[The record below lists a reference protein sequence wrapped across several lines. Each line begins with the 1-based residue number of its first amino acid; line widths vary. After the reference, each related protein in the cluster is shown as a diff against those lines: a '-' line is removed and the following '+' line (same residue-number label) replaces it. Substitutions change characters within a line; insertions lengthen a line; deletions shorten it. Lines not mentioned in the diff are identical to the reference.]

1 MNLKIRVKIGKRGEV
16 MGWDGDTLH
25 VGVNAAPIDGASNRR
40 LIEIISDWARV
51 SKSKISIVK
60 GLTNRYKLLNID
72 AEQDYI
78 DGLVAKLPKIAK
90 QESLF

>member
-1 MNLKIRVKIGKRGEV
+1 MKLLIKVKIGKRGEIF
-16 MGWDGDTLH
+16 GWDGDTLH
-25 VGVNAAPIDGASNRR
+25 VVVNAAPVDGASNRR

-51 SKSKISIVK
+51 NKSKISIVK
-60 GLTNRYKLLNID
+60 GLTNRYKTLDID

-78 DGLVAKLPKIAK
+78 DELIAKLPRIAK